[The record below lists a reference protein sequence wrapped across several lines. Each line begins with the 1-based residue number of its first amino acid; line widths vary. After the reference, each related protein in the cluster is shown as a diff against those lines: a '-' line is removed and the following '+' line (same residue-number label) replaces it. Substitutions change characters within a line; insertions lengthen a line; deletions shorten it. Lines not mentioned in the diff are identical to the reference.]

1 MGVVKSYEY
10 NSIFVK
16 IYFCGSIRGAPA
28 DRELYRHLIDHLHNH
43 GQVMTEHSFFRT
55 MDEEHRVEDKWIWET
70 DTGWLRESDAVIAE
84 ITAPSHGVGYE
95 IGFAESHRK
104 PILCL
109 YRSQMGRRAS
119 AMLTGNMNVAVYE
132 YGTREDACKIMDE
145 WLQEL
150 RGGKPSRFSSAS
162 ATR

>member
-1 MGVVKSYEY
+1 M
-10 NSIFVK
+10 K

-28 DRELYRHLIDHLHNH
+28 DKELYRHLIDHLHNH
-43 GQVMTEHSFFRT
+43 GEVLTEHSFFRT
-55 MDEEHRVEDKWIWET
+55 LNEEHRVEDRWIWET

-95 IGFAESHRK
+95 IGLAESLRK

-109 YRSQMGRRAS
+109 YRTQMGRRAS
-119 AMLTGNMNVAVYE
+119 AMLTGNMNVEVYE
-132 YGTREDACKIMDE
+132 YGTREDACKIIDE
-145 WLQEL
+145 WLQGL

-162 ATR
+162 AIR